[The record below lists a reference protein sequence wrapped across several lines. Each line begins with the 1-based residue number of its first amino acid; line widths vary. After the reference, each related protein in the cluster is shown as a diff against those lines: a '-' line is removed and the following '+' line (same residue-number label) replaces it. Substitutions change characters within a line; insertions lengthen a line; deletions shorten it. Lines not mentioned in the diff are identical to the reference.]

1 MHASYSELEIIDCVF
16 RGPEDNQVFTRIYQ
30 PDYYDINGGFLAAF
44 DRTSL
49 TIQGTTFT
57 GGRANNGGCIFMVGN
72 SSAKIKDSTFLKC
85 AAMAGGA
92 IYASGVNFLEVE
104 NC

>member
-1 MHASYSELEIIDCVF
+1 
-16 RGPEDNQVFTRIYQ
+16 
-30 PDYYDINGGFLAAF
+30 
-44 DRTSL
+44 
-49 TIQGTTFT
+49 
-57 GGRANNGGCIFMVGN
+57 MVGN